1 MLYETV
7 IVYLSLI
14 NVKKLQRKTCSSI
27 TMEVHVSYAAGY
39 GVDFLLEHKSPV

>member
-27 TMEVHVSYAAGY
+27 TMEVHVSYAVGY